1 MDNKTYEYLKNRLV
15 YSNDGEA
22 LKKIREIDAKYTSP
36 FGSDSYYNELNRMK
50 AWADPYETQ
59 RKDPQNLMGK
69 EIAEFD
75 KNNGDYDQIKDE
87 LTGKV
92 YTRKQ
97 IKNMN
102 WTDYL
107 KDVESSL
114 NLNTAQNI
122 SGALYDIGKN
132 TGETMVD
139 FAEGN
144 IGMGLAKATNNSG
157 ILEAIGES
165 TLTLA
170 EGKGLKEATKAVSNV
185 ASSKDRAVPYVSNY
199 ADDLR
204 ENAGFDNNTLRTIGN
219 VAGSVVGGITATA
232 SGIPAPVAYG
242 GMAGLRAYGNTDD
255 VGDIAVETGL
265 GAVYGTIFRGVTNAI
280 KGEATKALTGGLTK
294 NAVYLSLLQNLGVNV
309 GSNAVG
315 GYSANAITGT
325 ARNVYDKL
333 RNREVDWSK
342 PIFSTDATINALVSG
357 AIGGAMGTYA
367 DYKSIGYQAQQ
378 DTKKVLQM
386 LDTFKKQMADSAKQ
400 GDLKGFR
407 DAYAKGV
414 TTIDLLNRISYMGVK
429 LNPEDIADL
438 LGAWNEQTSLINF
451 TYALPSGS
459 IPEYTTSTNAPTVV
473 PPSSGTTTQNT
484 PVVPFVQTPTVSNT
498 QPNTNIVGNGLYEAI
513 LGQLDEAEINQE
525 EFNIIDKNLGDVG
538 GADMDWAD
546 YSTDET
552 RDQAISKVFDEF
564 VNSDEGKKFI
574 AEYKEQPQPTTTATP
589 RSNYAELYTPSQ
601 STINTAKFSEERLN
615 AYLKEWASEKMPN
628 YSKAYATRMTPDDFL
643 SLTANDSDIERIKT
657 DNAKRTEK
665 GWTLDNMK
673 FDTEE
678 RTEPQAI
685 KLTVDF
691 ETGEVLGHEGRH
703 RMQALKDAGIKEA
716 DVVVMPYVDS
726 YDRSNPE
733 RYIPEMAV
741 TQQNGIKKPT
751 KVLLKDLD
759 VISYSNEDAL
769 KQKYLGKPNYN
780 DVLYEP
786 TNEDNTIKY
795 SRNDGYER
803 IYITKPVSETPRE
816 DWADTREI
824 ETKKGTVKLLDYKD
838 VIENSMSMKE
848 AEEMIKR
855 AYIMDRDKSKAN
867 MELSHAQKHDIKSF
881 NQYINEYPERLIGQ
895 DILRQGLLVNKYIN
909 HIKELKEIPELVEGV
924 VLAYKNKAL
933 KGKLPI
939 EEAKPVDVSKD
950 QGTWKNHKDRRF
962 YETGY
967 AKAEETRQMTDGRET
982 LRKATQRDNGFNRT
996 SIKKARRE
1004 FLINAHNKEW
1014 LKENNITAKKAY
1026 ELTNEWA
1033 SYKKTNADLV
1043 NKLNEG
1049 VAYENR
1055 WTGIEN
1061 STILSNGM
1069 ISEDAIDSLGVS
1081 IKGEENKKLVNYIA
1095 NTMLAIDTHQSWN
1108 NFVVRVATDRFDG
1121 HTGAN
1126 YDYTSDTM
1134 TVFLNGQNTVSHEMG
1149 HRLDHSWAQDIFGR
1163 SGNKR
1168 VTHGY
1173 LTRRLTDETLEKVLD
1188 TEDERNFVR
1197 NFYNFLDDIGKNA
1210 DFKNN
1215 YTINDTEVF
1224 ARFVAKFVEW
1234 TFKKANNPLVDA
1246 DNGWYR
1252 DKFTEKQFKDFVR
1265 ILQEKSALDNKWG
1278 AYSIS
1283 EEYKAFEDTSYILDM
1298 LQRVP
1303 EPFTKLAQD
1312 AFENNIDNKEG
1323 FIDTILQN
1331 KLKYVGEEALKEK
1344 EVDAIFMDKFAD
1356 TEQFRHALGKA
1367 FDELSK
1373 RYKQY
1378 GKLGTYDY
1386 TQSLRNGF
1394 HDYGYMG
1401 VSQQAVVWNKKPTT
1415 ETETSL
1421 SKANKDIARLEKANK
1436 ELQDKMQKQAD
1447 KYEKKL
1453 AKKEEELKDVKQS
1466 KKNALRKKT
1475 EQNKEKIK
1483 REKEERAIKRL
1494 EPEKRL
1500 PKLIAKAKAK
1510 QEEYAENG
1518 YPELSEKFENE
1529 FGKTIRDIIST
1540 LSNQKIMRKLPDKL
1554 RELITNYKNET
1565 YLKAN
1570 WKTFDKYLKEAIVD
1584 KQLRDIINNSTTP
1597 VSDRLLRLIQEH
1609 NQAPV
1614 IIQNAQE
1621 MKQEL
1626 DDLIELVN
1634 TVKQSLEFAKADAEL
1649 EKTRENIKAELE
1661 PLIEKNM
1668 KTHNARS
1675 EIVDNVLN
1683 TLDKLKDTTITSIM
1697 FLPTRIQATMD
1708 GNPDSTLN
1716 ILWKNIER
1724 GSETEMRL
1732 DVEKS
1737 RLFDKFFENPNSRN
1751 FKLKGK
1757 LAEDFEENPKWEETN
1772 TPVGKVTRLMMMSI
1786 YGMTMNKDNL
1796 MHITPVLL
1804 GVTEDGE
1811 PIYSKPGGLIIPEE
1825 RAYKRGDISE
1835 AYANGKTV
1843 KLTQEDIDKIK
1854 NKLTPLEKEFVETCV
1869 KDVADF
1875 IAKEGNPVSM
1885 NLTGRELFH
1894 PNYLR
1899 ILVSGDAIDSEM
1911 IDPTQT
1917 DRMSTYLA
1925 NMDTGL
1931 EGRMGRGGSLQG
1943 RTHKS
1948 TRPIYLEDLWEATNN
1963 SVNSAIRYISYAEA
1977 LYDNDLI
1984 LKTKFPNTYK
1994 KVGEITEAEAKKKTF
2009 GARRYIEVDELPKN
2023 GNGTYIIDN
2032 GDGYDVYEVDTFGK
2046 KMETLIAASGDG
2058 EFMRYYKDYVKN
2070 LLFGNGDKTTLDKA
2084 VGKLAGMRARVVLNA
2099 NINVG
2104 LAQQLSRPFMLEF
2117 AQLKSFIK
2125 GFIDK
2130 QKIFDIAEEYLKNV
2144 GGVDTSRLSKVDML
2158 NRFLEFATYMKSY
2171 RGLGKYSQDAEALKN
2186 KKKGLGRI
2194 DLGWLMTMNDRSA
2207 VDFTFRV
2214 LIEDILD
2221 GRKEFT
2227 KEDMEE
2233 LKKRA
2238 WQVARSNPSYLRAY
2252 KTPLQASKNVIAR
2265 ALSQFQTVTIL
2276 GYNNF
2281 LYANMAEDY
2290 YSGGNGNGGDKGK
2303 AKEWGKKKRISG
2315 ASIIVS
2321 GIMGAIIYELLSTLV
2336 GKEKI
2341 ENFAER
2347 TLKTSIS
2354 KILSYTIIGDEIYQ
2368 WLMGEGYD
2376 LSTNDLGYTN
2386 QLKNSLSY
2394 MGKMFTAEESKKPSA
2409 TINFVKSVG
2418 SMIGLPMNSL
2428 ENIFTMVG
2436 NITDS
2441 NLGKEYKILKN
2452 SSALKKWLDKQEA
2465 LDGTS
2470 MATYYDMYQA
2480 TRESTL
2486 EAKYGYVK
2494 GSKSGTYSAKE
2505 YAIKRAIADVL
2516 GYPTKNLSAKQSE
2529 EIGRYYQIFK

>member
-265 GAVYGTIFRGVTNAI
+265 GAVYGTIFRGVTNAV

-294 NAVYLSLLQNLGVNV
+294 NAVYLSFLQNLGVNV

-400 GDLKGFR
+400 GDLKGFQ

-459 IPEYTTSTNAPTVV
+459 IPEYTTSTNAPMPV
-473 PPSSGTTTQNT
+473 T
-484 PVVPFVQTPTVSNT
+484 PN
-498 QPNTNIVGNGLYEAI
+498 A
-513 LGQLDEAEINQE
+513 
-525 EFNIIDKNLGDVG
+525 
-538 GADMDWAD
+538 
-546 YSTDET
+546 
-552 RDQAISKVFDEF
+552 
-564 VNSDEGKKFI
+564 
-574 AEYKEQPQPTTTATP
+574 PTTSSTSVPIVPQVTSQSTIGQVTNVSQSTTP
-589 RSNYAELYTPSQ
+589 KTYTPSQ
-601 STINTAKFSEERLN
+601 ETVDLINNVGKTSNISLNESPTEIGNQTSPIENTRTQIKTA
-615 AYLKEWASEKMPN
+615 LKEKPADVEKILNFTKENMSNREDYGQIQMIDPN
-628 YSKAYATRMTPDDFL
+628 NVPDDYILFGKTSPESMNNL
-643 SLTANDSDIERIKT
+643 LEKIKEQGFDLPIFFSSKT
-657 DNAKRTEK
+657 DNVVGGGQALLIAQALGLKEVPAKYVNSVSEIDYKNDNWDNIIRGVTNDRQNKTKTVAGSNESKSADNRWGTNINRDGRGLTEDDELSSKESKVYDGRASEGSSNSNPYSRQITTSRGTLISDDLADFTKNSEARDSSGKIMEVYHGTPENFTEFKDEFIGKSNGK
-665 GWTLDNMK
+665 GWGDGFYFTAYYDDAKGYAGENGNVM
-673 FDTEE
+673 T
-678 RTEPQAI
+678 
-685 KLTVDF
+685 
-691 ETGEVLGHEGRH
+691 EVL
-703 RMQALKDAGIKEA
+703 
-716 DVVVMPYVDS
+716 
-726 YDRSNPE
+726 N
-733 RYIPEMAV
+733 
-741 TQQNGIKKPT
+741 IKKPLYSGSRFESLSSRAKELIAKYEPKATTSQPYIDYVENKLSTAIGTMDYVKSLAQKNGGDTRPILKSLGFDGIIDGDRYVIFDRTQAKDVKNIHPTNDPDTLKEPT
-751 KVLLKDLD
+751 KKYEPKTENSKQGSFSMPKIEGTTEKYIPQTKRKLLKDFEHVGYID
-759 VISYSNEDAL
+759 VNGTKIESADDLAETAQIFRDPTVETFRAL
-769 KQKYLGKPNYN
+769 Y
-780 DVLYEP
+780 
-786 TNEDNTIKY
+786 
-795 SRNDGYER
+795 
-803 IYITKPVSETPRE
+803 
-816 DWADTREI
+816 
-824 ETKKGTVKLLDYKD
+824 
-838 VIENSMSMKE
+838 
-848 AEEMIKR
+848 
-855 AYIMDRDKSKAN
+855 
-867 MELSHAQKHDIKSF
+867 
-881 NQYINEYPERLIGQ
+881 
-895 DILRQGLLVNKYIN
+895 
-909 HIKELKEIPELVEGV
+909 
-924 VLAYKNKAL
+924 
-933 KGKLPI
+933 
-939 EEAKPVDVSKD
+939 
-950 QGTWKNHKDRRF
+950 
-962 YETGY
+962 
-967 AKAEETRQMTDGRET
+967 TD
-982 LRKATQRDNGFNRT
+982 
-996 SIKKARRE
+996 
-1004 FLINAHNKEW
+1004 
-1014 LKENNITAKKAY
+1014 ENNITVGQLALTSNLPHRIDLATSKLIDNINADIKKYKAKHVWLLHNHPTTDVTPSAEDKHMTQKVIEQIPKGVLAGHVIIDHNKYTLIEEDKSLMQGIKTTTEIALKKKKNNRIEKHISKEGWVDFKCTSPEVVAELASDLNNNKDYSTLIFTNVKKQAVMLQEVPNSFFKSTDKYINNYFRRIGRQNGATHVALATQDENVLKNLTPNLNLLDAVLYNQTDDGGIALVTSNARDFGRQKEIFRDTEPAHRLTAKKK
-1026 ELTNEWA
+1026 EP
-1033 SYKKTNADLV
+1033 
-1043 NKLNEG
+1043 
-1049 VAYENR
+1049 
-1055 WTGIEN
+1055 
-1061 STILSNGM
+1061 M
-1069 ISEDAIDSLGVS
+1069 P
-1081 IKGEENKKLVNYIA
+1081 
-1095 NTMLAIDTHQSWN
+1095 
-1108 NFVVRVATDRFDG
+1108 
-1121 HTGAN
+1121 
-1126 YDYTSDTM
+1126 
-1134 TVFLNGQNTVSHEMG
+1134 
-1149 HRLDHSWAQDIFGR
+1149 
-1163 SGNKR
+1163 
-1168 VTHGY
+1168 
-1173 LTRRLTDETLEKVLD
+1173 
-1188 TEDERNFVR
+1188 
-1197 NFYNFLDDIGKNA
+1197 
-1210 DFKNN
+1210 
-1215 YTINDTEVF
+1215 EV
-1224 ARFVAKFVEW
+1224 
-1234 TFKKANNPLVDA
+1234 
-1246 DNGWYR
+1246 
-1252 DKFTEKQFKDFVR
+1252 
-1265 ILQEKSALDNKWG
+1265 
-1278 AYSIS
+1278 
-1283 EEYKAFEDTSYILDM
+1283 
-1298 LQRVP
+1298 
-1303 EPFTKLAQD
+1303 
-1312 AFENNIDNKEG
+1312 
-1323 FIDTILQN
+1323 
-1331 KLKYVGEEALKEK
+1331 
-1344 EVDAIFMDKFAD
+1344 
-1356 TEQFRHALGKA
+1356 
-1367 FDELSK
+1367 
-1373 RYKQY
+1373 
-1378 GKLGTYDY
+1378 
-1386 TQSLRNGF
+1386 
-1394 HDYGYMG
+1394 
-1401 VSQQAVVWNKKPTT
+1401 
-1415 ETETSL
+1415 ETSL

-1447 KYEKKL
+1447 TYEKRL
-1453 AKKEEELKDVKQS
+1453 AKKDEEIKDVKQG
-1466 KKNALRKKT
+1466 KKDALRKKI
-1475 EQNKEKIK
+1475 EQANK
-1483 REKEERAIKRL
+1483 REEKQKEERSLKRL

-1510 QEEYAENG
+1510 QDEYAENG

-1570 WKTFDKYLKEAIVD
+1570 WKTFDKYLKEAIAD
-1584 KQLRDIINNSTTP
+1584 KQLRDIINNSNTP
-1597 VSDRLLRLIQEH
+1597 VSERLLRLIQEH
-1609 NQAPV
+1609 SQAP
-1614 IIQNAQE
+1614 IIVRNAQE

-1634 TVKQSLEFAKADAEL
+1634 AVKQSLEFVKADAEL
-1649 EKTRENIKAELE
+1649 EKTRENIKAELD

-1675 EIVDNVLN
+1675 ETVDNILN
-1683 TLDKLKDTTITSIM
+1683 FFNKAEKTLSTAPM
-1697 FLPTRIQATMD
+1697 FLPTRIQATMG
-1708 GNPDSTLN
+1708 GNPESSLK
-1716 ILWKNIER
+1716 ILWDNIER

-1732 DVEKS
+1732 DVERA
-1737 RLFDKFFENPNSRN
+1737 RLFEKFFENPNSRN

-1757 LAEDFEENPKWEETN
+1757 LAEDFEENPKWGETD

-1786 YGMTMNKDNL
+1786 YGMTMNQDNL

-1804 GVTEDGE
+1804 GVTEDGK

-1825 RAYKRGDISE
+1825 RAYKRGDIAE

-1843 KLTQEDIDKIK
+1843 KLTQEDIDTIVK
-1854 NKLTPLEKEFVETCV
+1854 KLTPLEKEFVETCV

-1899 ILVSGDAIDSEM
+1899 ILVSDDAIDPEM

-1917 DRMSTYLA
+1917 DKMSTYLST
-1925 NMDTGL
+1925 MDTGL

-1948 TRPIYLEDLWEATNN
+1948 TRPIYLEDLWRATNN
-1963 SVNSAIRYISYAEA
+1963 SVNSAIKYISYAEA

-1994 KVGEITEAEAKKKTF
+1994 KVGEITEAEAKKKSF
-2009 GARRYIEVDELPKN
+2009 GARRYIKVDELPKN
-2023 GNGTYIIDN
+2023 GSGTYIIDN
-2032 GDGYDVYEVDTFGK
+2032 GNGYDVYEVDTFGK
-2046 KMETLIAASGDG
+2046 KMETLIAASGDDK
-2058 EFMRYYKDYVKN
+2058 FMKYYKDYVN
-2070 LLFGNGDKTTLDKA
+2070 TLLYGLGYANEIDKA
-2084 VGKLAGMRARVVLNA
+2084 IGKLAGMRAKVVLHA
-2099 NINVG
+2099 NINVA
-2104 LAQQLSRPFMLEF
+2104 LAQQLSRPLIRQFLE
-2117 AQLKSFIK
+2117 QPTKSFLK
-2125 GFIDK
+2125 GFVDK
-2130 QKIFDIAEEYLKNV
+2130 NRIYKIAENYLKEV
-2144 GGVDTSRLSKVDML
+2144 GGVDTSRLSKKDVI
-2158 NRFLEFATYMKSY
+2158 NRFLEFATYMNSY
-2171 RGLGKYSQDAEALKN
+2171 RGLGKV
-2186 KKKGLGRI
+2186 

-2214 LIEDILD
+2214 LIEDILQ
-2221 GRKEFT
+2221 GKNEFS
-2227 KEDMEE
+2227 KEDMEK
-2233 LKKRA
+2233 LKARA
-2238 WQVARSNPSYLRAY
+2238 WQVARSNPSYLRVY
-2252 KTPLQASKNVIAR
+2252 KTPMQMAKSATVR
-2265 ALSQFQTVTIL
+2265 ALSQFQTVMIL

-2281 LYANMAEDY
+2281 LHASMAEDY

-2321 GIMGAIIYELLSTLV
+2321 GIMGAIILELLSTLV

-2368 WLMGEGYD
+2368 WAMGEGYD
-2376 LSTNDLGYTN
+2376 LSTNDLGYAN

-2394 MGKMFTAEESKKPSA
+2394 AGKMFSAEESKKPSA

-2441 NLGKEYKILKN
+2441 DLGKEYKTLKN

-2486 EAKYGYVK
+2486 KEKYGY
-2494 GSKSGTYSAKE
+2494 GTENTRE

-2516 GYPTKNLSAKQSE
+2516 GYPTKNLSQKQSE